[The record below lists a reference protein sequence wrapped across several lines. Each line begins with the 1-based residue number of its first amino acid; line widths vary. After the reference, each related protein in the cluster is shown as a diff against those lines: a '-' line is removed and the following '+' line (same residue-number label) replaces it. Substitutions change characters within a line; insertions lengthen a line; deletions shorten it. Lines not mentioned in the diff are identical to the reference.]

1 LQIARQHLGA
11 LRITDDAP
19 AYGCPVGRGV
29 GFRELLRR
37 RWFRRLYATRLA
49 AQCAD
54 GVFQASLASAVFFNP
69 DHQTDPKQAAAGFV
83 VLLLP
88 YSLVGPFAGVFLDR
102 WRRQRVLVIGN
113 VVRSA
118 FVVATAALLLVSGPR
133 GIGFDIAALAAVS
146 VNRFY
151 LSALSASLPHVV
163 TRTQLVLANAV
174 TTTSGTVIAAIGG
187 GIGLAVRRWAGSG
200 DGGSAVV
207 AISACVLYATSAL
220 VATAMPAD
228 LLGPEAPATVPL
240 ATAVRRVAAGLVDG
254 ARHVEAR
261 PRARRA
267 LLAICGSRLLF
278 GMSTIGSL
286 LLYRNYFTDHGFL
299 RAGLVG
305 LGQVFAVAAI
315 GYVAA
320 AVVTPAAAARFGTA
334 RWTTLMFALA
344 AITQLAFG
352 LPFRMDLLLVGAF
365 FLGAS
370 ASGAKICVDTTVQE
384 DIEDN
389 YRGRVFSIYDTGFNL
404 TFVIAAVIAAF
415 SLPPN
420 GKSYPVVIAISA
432 GYAVIAASYAL
443 STRKDQ
449 RT

>member
-1 LQIARQHLGA
+1 M
-11 LRITDDAP
+11 
-19 AYGCPVGRGV
+19 
-29 GFRELLRR
+29 RELLRR
-37 RWFRRLYATRLA
+37 RWFRRLYGTRLA

-113 VVRSA
+113 VVRSG
-118 FVVATAALLLVSGPR
+118 FVVATAALLLTGGPR
-133 GIGFDIAALAAVS
+133 GFGFDLAALAAVS

-151 LSALSASLPHVV
+151 LSALSTSLPHVV
-163 TRTQLVLANAV
+163 SRAELVLANAV
-174 TTTSGTVIAAIGG
+174 TTTSGTVIAALGG
-187 GIGLAVRRWAGSG
+187 GLGLAVRRWAGSG

-207 AISACVLYATSAL
+207 AISACVLYTCSA
-220 VATAMPAD
+220 VIAAAIPAD
-228 LLGPEAPATVPL
+228 LLGPENRATVPIR
-240 ATAVRRVAAGLVDG
+240 AAVRRVAVGLVDG
-254 ARHVEAR
+254 ARHVAAR
-261 PRARRA
+261 PRTGRA
-267 LLAICGSRLLF
+267 LIAICGSRLLF

-286 LLYRNYFTDHGFL
+286 LLYRNYFTDHGVL

-305 LGQVFAVAAI
+305 LGQVFAVAAV
-315 GYVAA
+315 GYVVA

-334 RWTTLMFALA
+334 TWISAMFALA
-344 AITQLAFG
+344 AMTQLGFG

-384 DIEDN
+384 DVDDN
-389 YRGRVFSIYDTGFNL
+389 YRGRVFSLYDTGFNL
-404 TFVIAAVIAAF
+404 TFVFAAVIAAF
-415 SLPPN
+415 AFPPD
-420 GKSYPVVIAISA
+420 GKSYSVLVAICA
-432 GYAVIAASYAL
+432 GYALIAGWYAASESRARRPAP
-443 STRKDQ
+443 SAARASETG
-449 RT
+449 

>member
-1 LQIARQHLGA
+1 
-11 LRITDDAP
+11 
-19 AYGCPVGRGV
+19 VGRGAV
-29 GFRELLRR
+29 VRSGGVRELLRR

-113 VVRSA
+113 IVRSG
-118 FVVATAALLLVSGPR
+118 FVVATATLLLVSGPR

-187 GIGLAVRRWAGSG
+187 GIGLAIRRWAGSG

-220 VATAMPAD
+220 VAAVMPAG
-228 LLGPEAPATVPL
+228 LLGPESPSTVPL

-254 ARHVEAR
+254 ARHVAAR
-261 PRARRA
+261 PRARHA
-267 LLAICGSRLLF
+267 LYAICGSRLLF

-286 LLYRNYFTDHGFL
+286 LLYRNYFTDHGFF

-305 LGQVFAVAAI
+305 LGQVFAVAAV
-315 GYVAA
+315 GYVGAA
-320 AVVTPAAAARFGTA
+320 IATPAAAARFGTA
-334 RWTTLMFALA
+334 TWITAMFGLA
-344 AITQLAFG
+344 AVTQLAFG

-384 DIEDN
+384 EVEDN
-389 YRGRVFSIYDTGFNL
+389 YRGRVFSLYDTGFNL

-415 SLPPN
+415 ALPPN
-420 GKSYPVVIAISA
+420 GKSYAVVFAISG
-432 GYAVIAASYAL
+432 GYALIAASYWATAARE
-443 STRKDQ
+443 SATE
-449 RT
+449 

>member
-1 LQIARQHLGA
+1 VRGL
-11 LRITDDAP
+11 LRI
-19 AYGCPVGRGV
+19 
-29 GFRELLRR
+29 

-118 FVVATAALLLVSGPR
+118 FVVATAVLLLATGPR
-133 GIGFDIAALAAVS
+133 GVGFDIAALAAVS

-163 TRTQLVLANAV
+163 SRTELVLANAV

-187 GIGLAVRRWAGSG
+187 GVGLAVRRWAGSG

-207 AISACVLYATSAL
+207 AISSCVLYATSAL
-220 VATAMPAD
+220 IASAMPAD
-228 LLGPEAPATVPL
+228 LLGPKPRSTVPIR
-240 ATAVRRVAAGLVDG
+240 TALRRVAAGLVEG
-254 ARHVEAR
+254 ARHVDAR
-261 PRARRA
+261 PRSRRA
-267 LLAICGSRLLF
+267 LFAICGSRLLF

-286 LLYRNYFTDHGFL
+286 LLYRNYFHDQGVL
-299 RAGLVG
+299 KAGLVG

-315 GYVAA
+315 GYVVAA
-320 AVVTPAAAARFGTA
+320 IVTPSAAARFGT
-334 RWTTLMFALA
+334 TTWITAMFALA
-344 AITQLAFG
+344 AVTQLAFG
-352 LPFRMDLLLVGAF
+352 LWFSMAPLLIGAF

-384 DIEDN
+384 DTDDV
-389 YRGRVFSIYDTGFNL
+389 YRGRVFSLYDTGFNL
-404 TFVIAAVIAAF
+404 TFVVAAVIAAF
-415 SLPPN
+415 SLPAN
-420 GKSYPVVIAISA
+420 GKSYPVLIAISA
-432 GYAVIAASYAL
+432 GYALIATWYAASARRGAVGG
-443 STRKDQ
+443 SVAAERQ
-449 RT
+449 RG

>member
-1 LQIARQHLGA
+1 M
-11 LRITDDAP
+11 
-19 AYGCPVGRGV
+19 GRGSVV
-29 GFRELLRR
+29 GNGAVRGLLRR

-54 GVFQASLASAVFFNP
+54 GVFQASLASAVFFSP

-102 WRRQRVLVIGN
+102 WRRQRVLVVGN

-118 FVVATAALLLVSGPR
+118 FVVATAVLLLTSGPR

-163 TRTQLVLANAV
+163 SRTELVLANAL
-174 TTTSGTVIAAIGG
+174 TTTSGTVISAIGG
-187 GIGLAVRRWAGSG
+187 GVGLAVRRWAGSG

-207 AISACVLYATSAL
+207 ALSACILYATSAL
-220 VATAMPAD
+220 VASAMPSD
-228 LLGPEAPATVPL
+228 LLGPEARAHVAL
-240 ATAVRRVAAGLVDG
+240 RAALRRVAAGLAEG
-254 ARHVEAR
+254 ARHVDAR
-261 PRARRA
+261 PRSRRA
-267 LLAICGSRLLF
+267 LFAICGSRLLF

-320 AVVTPAAAARFGTA
+320 AIVTPAAAARFGTA
-334 RWTTLMFALA
+334 RWTSAMFALA
-344 AITQLAFG
+344 AVTQLVFG

-384 DIEDN
+384 DVDDN
-389 YRGRVFSIYDTGFNL
+389 YRGRVFSLYDTGFNL

-415 SLPPN
+415 SFPSN
-420 GKSYPVVIAISA
+420 GKSYSVLIAIAA
-432 GYAVIAASYAL
+432 GYALIAAWYAVA
-443 STRKDQ
+443 SAGRESATE
-449 RT
+449 

>member
-1 LQIARQHLGA
+1 
-11 LRITDDAP
+11 
-19 AYGCPVGRGV
+19 VGRGV
-29 GFRELLRR
+29 TVRGLLRR

-88 YSLVGPFAGVFLDR
+88 YSVVGPFAGVFLDR

-118 FVVATAALLLVSGPR
+118 FVVAAAVLLLVVGPR
-133 GIGFDIAALAAVS
+133 GIGFDLAALAAVS

-163 TRTQLVLANAV
+163 SRAELVLANAI
-174 TTTSGTVIAAIGG
+174 TTTSGTVIAAAGG
-187 GIGLAVRRWAGSG
+187 GLGLVVRRLAGSG

-207 AISACVLYATSAL
+207 AVSSCVLYATSAL
-220 VATAMPAD
+220 IATAMPAG
-228 LLGPEAPATVPL
+228 LLGPEPRSTVPL
-240 ATAVRRVAAGLVDG
+240 ATAVRRVAAGLVEG
-254 ARHVEAR
+254 ARHVAAR
-261 PRARRA
+261 PRTSRA
-267 LLAICGSRLLF
+267 LLAICGSRFLF
-278 GMSTIGSL
+278 GMSTIGTL
-286 LLYRNYFTDHGFL
+286 LLYRNYFTDEGVL

-320 AVVTPAAAARFGTA
+320 AVVTPAIAARVGTTA
-334 RWTTLMFALA
+334 WITVMFALA
-344 AITQLAFG
+344 AVTQLAFG
-352 LPFRMDLLLVGAF
+352 LPFQMAPLLVGAF

-370 ASGAKICVDTTVQE
+370 ASGAKICVDTTVQQ
-384 DIEDN
+384 DTDDA
-389 YRGRVFSIYDTGFNL
+389 YRGRVFSLYDTGFNL
-404 TFVIAAVIAAF
+404 TFVAAAVVAAF
-415 SLPPN
+415 ALPAN
-420 GKSYPVVIAISA
+420 GKSYPVVVAISA
-432 GYAVIAASYAL
+432 GYAVIAASYAVL
-443 STRKDQ
+443 ERPDLAGKT
-449 RT
+449 

>member
-1 LQIARQHLGA
+1 
-11 LRITDDAP
+11 
-19 AYGCPVGRGV
+19 
-29 GFRELLRR
+29 
-37 RWFRRLYATRLA
+37 
-49 AQCAD
+49 
-54 GVFQASLASAVFFNP
+54 VFQASLASAVFFNP

-113 VVRSA
+113 IVRCA
-118 FVVATAALLLVSGPR
+118 LVIAAAVLLLVSGAR
-133 GIGFDIAALAAVS
+133 GLGFDVAALAAVS

-174 TTTSGTVIAAIGG
+174 TTTSGTVIAAVGG
-187 GIGLAVRRWAGSG
+187 GLGLAIRRWAGSG

-207 AISACVLYATSAL
+207 AISSCVLYATSAL
-220 VATAMPAD
+220 IATAMPAD
-228 LLGPEAPATVPL
+228 LLGPKPRSTVPIR
-240 ATAVRRVAAGLVDG
+240 TAVRRVAAGLVDG
-254 ARHVEAR
+254 ARHVAAR
-261 PRARRA
+261 PRSRRA
-267 LLAICGSRLLF
+267 LIAICSSRLLF

-286 LLYRNYFTDHGFL
+286 LLYRNYFTDQGFL

-305 LGQVFAVAAI
+305 LGQVFASAAI
-315 GYVAA
+315 GYVVAA
-320 AVVTPAAAARFGTA
+320 IVTPAAAARFGTA
-334 RWTTLMFALA
+334 TWITAMFGLA

-384 DIEDN
+384 DIDDN
-389 YRGRVFSIYDTGFNL
+389 YRGRVFSLYDTGFNL
-404 TFVIAAVIAAF
+404 TFVVAAVIAAF

-420 GKSYPVVIAISA
+420 GKSYPVLVAISA
-432 GYAVIAASYAL
+432 GYALIAGWFAASAVRA
-443 STRKDQ
+443 SATD
-449 RT
+449 

>member
-1 LQIARQHLGA
+1 
-11 LRITDDAP
+11 
-19 AYGCPVGRGV
+19 VGRGAV
-29 GFRELLRR
+29 VRSGGIRELLRR
-37 RWFRRLYATRLA
+37 RWFRRLYGTRLA

-88 YSLVGPFAGVFLDR
+88 YSVVGPFAGVFLDR

-113 VVRSA
+113 VVRSG
-118 FVVATAALLLVSGPR
+118 FVVATAGLLLAGGPR

-163 TRTQLVLANAV
+163 SRTELVLANAV
-174 TTTSGTVIAAIGG
+174 TTTSGTVIAALGG
-187 GIGLAVRRWAGSG
+187 GLGLAVRRWAGSG

-207 AISACVLYATSAL
+207 AVSACVLYATSAL

-228 LLGPEAPATVPL
+228 LLGPETRTTVPL
-240 ATAVRRVAAGLVDG
+240 RTAVRRVAVGLVDG
-254 ARHVEAR
+254 ARHVAAR
-261 PRARRA
+261 PRTRRA
-267 LLAICGSRLLF
+267 LVAICGSRLLF

-286 LLYRNYFTDHGFL
+286 LLYRNYFTDHGVL

-305 LGQVFAVAAI
+305 LGQVFAVAAV

-320 AVVTPAAAARFGTA
+320 AIATPDAAARFGTA
-334 RWTTLMFALA
+334 RWITAMFGLA
-344 AITQLAFG
+344 AVTQLAFG

-365 FLGAS
+365 FLGCS

-384 DIEDN
+384 DIEDA
-389 YRGRVFSIYDTGFNL
+389 YRGRVFSLYDTGFNL

-415 SLPPN
+415 AFPAD
-420 GKSYPVVIAISA
+420 GKSYPVLIAICA
-432 GYAVIAASYAL
+432 GYALVAGWYGAAERRASAAPV
-443 STRKDQ
+443 SATD
-449 RT
+449 

>member
-1 LQIARQHLGA
+1 M
-11 LRITDDAP
+11 
-19 AYGCPVGRGV
+19 GRGV
-29 GFRELLRR
+29 SVRGLLRI
-37 RWFRRLYATRLA
+37 RWFRRLYGTRLA

-88 YSLVGPFAGVFLDR
+88 YSVVGPFAGVFLDR

-133 GIGFDIAALAAVS
+133 GFGFDLAALAAVS

-163 TRTQLVLANAV
+163 SRAELVLANAV

-200 DGGSAVV
+200 DNGSAVV
-207 AISACVLYATSAL
+207 AVSACVLYATSAL
-220 VATAMPAD
+220 IAAAMPAD
-228 LLGPEAPATVPL
+228 LLGPEPRSTVPL
-240 ATAVRRVAAGLVDG
+240 LTAVRRVAAGLVDG
-254 ARHVEAR
+254 ARHVAAR
-261 PRARRA
+261 PRSRRA
-267 LLAICGSRLLF
+267 LVAICSSRLLF

-286 LLYRNYFTDHGFL
+286 LLYRNYFHDQGVL
-299 RAGLVG
+299 KAGLVG
-305 LGQVFAVAAI
+305 LGQVFAVAAV

-320 AVVTPAAAARFGTA
+320 AIVTPAAAARFGTA
-334 RWTTLMFALA
+334 TWITAMFALA
-344 AITQLAFG
+344 SVTQLGFG
-352 LPFRMDLLLVGAF
+352 LPFEMAPLLVGAF
-365 FLGAS
+365 FFGCA

-384 DIEDN
+384 DTDDN
-389 YRGRVFSIYDTGFNL
+389 YRGRVFSLYDTGFNL
-404 TFVIAAVIAAF
+404 TFVVAAIIAAF
-415 SLPPN
+415 ALPPN
-420 GKSYPVVIAISA
+420 GKSYPVLVAISA
-432 GYAVIAASYAL
+432 GYAVIALWYAAS
-443 STRKDQ
+443 Q
-449 RT
+449 RTDHGVAALASAARE

>member
-1 LQIARQHLGA
+1 M
-11 LRITDDAP
+11 
-19 AYGCPVGRGV
+19 GRGV
-29 GFRELLRR
+29 ALRGLLRR
-37 RWFRRLYATRLA
+37 RWFRRLYGTRLA

-102 WRRQRVLVIGN
+102 WRRQRVLVLGN
-113 VVRSA
+113 VVRSGL
-118 FVVATAALLLVSGPR
+118 VVATAVLLLVSGPR
-133 GIGFDIAALAAVS
+133 GLGFDIAALAAVS

-163 TRTQLVLANAV
+163 SRAELVLANAV
-174 TTTSGTVIAAIGG
+174 TTTSGTVISALGG
-187 GIGLAVRRWAGSG
+187 GLGLAVRRWAGSG

-220 VATAMPAD
+220 VAAAMPAD
-228 LLGPEAPATVPL
+228 LLGPKTRATVPIRI
-240 ATAVRRVAAGLVDG
+240 AVRRVAAGLVDG
-254 ARHVEAR
+254 ARHVAAR
-261 PRARRA
+261 PRTRRA
-267 LLAICGSRLLF
+267 LVAICGSRLLF

-305 LGQVFAVAAI
+305 LGQVFAVAAV

-320 AVVTPAAAARFGTA
+320 AVATPAAAARFGTA
-334 RWTTLMFALA
+334 TWISAMFGLA

-384 DIEDN
+384 DIDDD
-389 YRGRVFSIYDTGFNL
+389 YRGRVFSLYDTGFNL

-415 SLPPN
+415 SFPAD
-420 GKSYPVVIAISA
+420 GKSYSVLIAICA
-432 GYAVIAASYAL
+432 GYALIAGWYGVSAARASA
-443 STRKDQ
+443 TD
-449 RT
+449 

>member
-1 LQIARQHLGA
+1 L
-11 LRITDDAP
+11 
-19 AYGCPVGRGV
+19 
-29 GFRELLRR
+29 RELLRR
-37 RWFRRLYATRLA
+37 RWFRRLYGTRLA

-102 WRRQRVLVIGN
+102 WRRQRVLVVGN

-118 FVVATAALLLVSGPR
+118 FVVATAVLLLARGPR
-133 GIGFDIAALAAVS
+133 GIGFDVAALAAVS

-163 TRTQLVLANAV
+163 SRGELVLANAL
-174 TTTSGTVIAAIGG
+174 TTTSGTVIAALGG

-207 AISACVLYATSAL
+207 AISSCVLYATSAL
-220 VATAMPAD
+220 IATAMPAD
-228 LLGPEAPATVPL
+228 LLGPKPRSTVPFAAAL
-240 ATAVRRVAAGLVDG
+240 RRVAAGLVEG
-254 ARHVEAR
+254 ARHVAAR
-261 PRARRA
+261 PRSRRA
-267 LLAICGSRLLF
+267 LLAICASRLLF

-286 LLYRNYFTDHGFL
+286 LLYRNYFHDNGFYK
-299 RAGLVG
+299 AGLVG
-305 LGQVFAVAAI
+305 LGQAFGAAAI
-315 GYVAA
+315 GYVVA

-334 RWTTLMFALA
+334 RWVTAMFALA
-344 AITQLAFG
+344 AVTQLAFG

-384 DIEDN
+384 DVDDN
-389 YRGRVFSIYDTGFNL
+389 YRGRVFSLYDTGFNL
-404 TFVIAAVIAAF
+404 TFVAAAVIAAF

-420 GKSYPVVIAISA
+420 GKSYPVLVAIGA
-432 GYAVIAASYAL
+432 GYALIAASYGA
-443 STRKDQ
+443 SAARASATG
-449 RT
+449 

>member
-1 LQIARQHLGA
+1 M
-11 LRITDDAP
+11 
-19 AYGCPVGRGV
+19 GRGAV
-29 GFRELLRR
+29 VRSGGVRELLRR

-113 VVRSA
+113 IVRSG
-118 FVVATAALLLVSGPR
+118 FVVATATLLLVSGPR

-187 GIGLAVRRWAGSG
+187 GIGLAIRRWAGSG

-220 VATAMPAD
+220 VAAVMPAG
-228 LLGPEAPATVPL
+228 LLGPESPSTVPL
-240 ATAVRRVAAGLVDG
+240 ATAVRWVRERGLAMSLKEG
-254 ARHVEAR
+254 
-261 PRARRA
+261 
-267 LLAICGSRLLF
+267 ISRLIKL
-278 GMSTIGSL
+278 GVEIGKKLRTCHEKKCTTHAECGKEETGDIFL
-286 LLYRNYFTDHGFL
+286 LRSRCSPL
-299 RAGLVG
+299 RLW
-305 LGQVFAVAAI
+305 
-315 GYVAA
+315 
-320 AVVTPAAAARFGTA
+320 AR
-334 RWTTLMFALA
+334 L
-344 AITQLAFG
+344 
-352 LPFRMDLLLVGAF
+352 
-365 FLGAS
+365 
-370 ASGAKICVDTTVQE
+370 DTRIIKTK
-384 DIEDN
+384 
-389 YRGRVFSIYDTGFNL
+389 L
-404 TFVIAAVIAAF
+404 
-415 SLPPN
+415 
-420 GKSYPVVIAISA
+420 
-432 GYAVIAASYAL
+432 
-443 STRKDQ
+443 
-449 RT
+449 

>member
-1 LQIARQHLGA
+1 
-11 LRITDDAP
+11 
-19 AYGCPVGRGV
+19 VGRGV
-29 GFRELLRR
+29 SFRGLLRR
-37 RWFRRLYATRLA
+37 RWFRRLYGTRLA

-102 WRRQRVLVIGN
+102 WHRQRVLVIGN
-113 VVRSA
+113 VVRSG
-118 FVVATAALLLVSGPR
+118 FVVATAVLLLAGGPR
-133 GIGFDIAALAAVS
+133 GLGFDVAALAAVS

-163 TRTQLVLANAV
+163 SRAELVLANAV
-174 TTTSGTVIAAIGG
+174 TTTSGTVIAALGG

-207 AISACVLYATSAL
+207 AISSCVLYATSAL
-220 VATAMPAD
+220 IASAMPAD
-228 LLGPEAPATVPL
+228 LLGPEPRSTVPL
-240 ATAVRRVAAGLVDG
+240 AQAVRRVAAGLVDG
-254 ARHVEAR
+254 ARHVAAR
-261 PRARRA
+261 PRSRRA

-286 LLYRNYFTDHGFL
+286 LLYRNYFHDDGL
-299 RAGLVG
+299 LKAGLVG
-305 LGQVFAVAAI
+305 LGQAFAAAAI
-315 GYVAA
+315 GYVVA
-320 AVVTPAAAARFGTA
+320 AVVTPAAAARFGTG
-334 RWTTLMFALA
+334 RWITGMFSLA
-344 AITQLAFG
+344 AVTQLGFG

-384 DIEDN
+384 DVEDN
-389 YRGRVFSIYDTGFNL
+389 YRGRVFSLYDTGFNL

-415 SLPPN
+415 AMPPD
-420 GKSYPVVIAISA
+420 GKSYPVLVAIGA
-432 GYAVIAASYAL
+432 GYALIAAAYAA
-443 STRKDQ
+443 SAVVSRPGRAAHGQ
-449 RT
+449 